1 MKKLLTEEDFLNT
14 MKKILCLRKEE
25 SISMDDSIYSFR
37 GEWDSLAA
45 VEYLDMIES
54 SLGYEI
60 EADKKRLSD
69 IDTVGGLWEYYQEF
83 LKENS

>member
-1 MKKLLTEEDFLNT
+1 
-14 MKKILCLRKEE
+14 
-25 SISMDDSIYSFR
+25 
-37 GEWDSLAA
+37 
-45 VEYLDMIES
+45 MIES